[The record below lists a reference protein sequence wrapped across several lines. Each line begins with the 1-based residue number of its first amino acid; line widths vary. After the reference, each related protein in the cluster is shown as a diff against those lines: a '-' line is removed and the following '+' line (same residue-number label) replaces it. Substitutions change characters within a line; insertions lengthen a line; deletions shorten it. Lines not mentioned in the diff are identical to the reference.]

1 MVDIKAYRIG
11 EVGVCSIGGHRRIVV
26 YLRNAIITLI
36 GNKNLPV
43 RTDSNIRRLVEVTC
57 NGSKVSL

>member
-1 MVDIKAYRIG
+1 MVDIKTYRIG
-11 EVGVCSIGGHRRIVV
+11 EVRVCSIGRHRRIVV

-43 RTDSNIRRLVEVTC
+43 RTDSNIRRLVEVAC